1 MVKNIQPKI
10 AIMTSGGDVP
20 GLNAAIRAVVR
31 AASYYK
37 IPILGVE
44 RGYEGLIDG
53 DFKKLNAGSVSHIIN
68 KGGTILQSS
77 RSVRFTEK
85 EYRETAYDNLKNHDI
100 THLILIGGD
109 GSMRG
114 ARVMADESEIQVI
127 GIPKTIDNDISGT
140 DFSIGF
146 DTAVNVAMEAID
158 RIRDTAMSHHR
169 LFFVEVMGRNA
180 GYIAMEA
187 GIATGAEGIIIPE
200 TKRDLQLLFETIE
213 HKRNWATSSYIVVVA
228 EGDETGGAYKL
239 EKIIK
244 DRYPE
249 MYTGVTILGH
259 IQRGGSP
266 TCADR
271 TLATR
276 LGVSAVQAIMSE
288 QKNVMI
294 GMQNQKICYTPLDK
308 VENRTLEMTPD
319 KIELLKILAK

>member
-1 MVKNIQPKI
+1 MHSKSTI
-10 AIMTSGGDVP
+10 AILTSGGDVP
-20 GLNAAIRAVVR
+20 GLNAAIRAIVR

-37 IPILGVE
+37 IPIIGIE

-53 DFKKLNAGSVSHIIN
+53 EFRKLNAGSVSHIIN

-77 RSVRFTEK
+77 RSERFKEK
-85 EYRETAYDNLKNHDI
+85 SFREQAYQHLAENNI
-100 THLILIGGD
+100 SHLILIGGD

-114 ARVMADESEIQVI
+114 AQVLAKESGVHVI

-140 DFSIGF
+140 DYCIGF
-146 DTAVNVAMEAID
+146 DTATNVAMEAID
-158 RIRDTAMSHHR
+158 RIKDSAMSHHR
-169 LFFVEVMGRNA
+169 LFFVEVMGRSA

-213 HKRNWATSSYIVVVA
+213 HKRNWKNSSYIVVVA
-228 EGDETGGAYKL
+228 EGDEAGGAYSL

-244 DRYPE
+244 EKYPHIH
-249 MYTGVTILGH
+249 TGVTILGH

-266 TCADR
+266 TCFDR

-276 LGVSAVQAIMSE
+276 LGVAAVQAIHLKDM
-288 QKNVMI
+288 KNVMVGLEHHSI
-294 GMQNQKICYTPLDK
+294 SYTPLQ
-308 VENRTLEMTPD
+308 VVQQRTLVMDQE
-319 KIELLKILAK
+319 KIDLLKILAK